1 MSTLLQINFT
11 LFSLQI
17 QVTECVLKP
26 KKMVCVGILFSRN
39 EFPYRKPYFAYCTY
53 LIDCTESDSELVMY
67 NERCSLICQI
77 LEVKALIYVINDS
90 ISQSFQVIE

>member
-1 MSTLLQINFT
+1 MSTLLQNNFT

-39 EFPYRKPYFAYCTY
+39 EFPYRKPYFAYCIY
-53 LIDCTESDSELVMY
+53 LSDCTESDSELVMY
-67 NERCSLICQI
+67 NKLCSLIFQI

>member
-1 MSTLLQINFT
+1 MSTLLQNNFT

-53 LIDCTESDSELVMY
+53 LSDCTESDSELVMY
-67 NERCSLICQI
+67 NKLCSLIFSNSGS
-77 LEVKALIYVINDS
+77 KSINLSNQRFYFETFLSD
-90 ISQSFQVIE
+90 

>member
-1 MSTLLQINFT
+1 MSTLLQNNFT

-26 KKMVCVGILFSRN
+26 KKMVCVGIFFSRN

-53 LIDCTESDSELVMY
+53 LSDCTESDSELVMY
-67 NERCSLICQI
+67 NKLCSLIFQI

>member
-1 MSTLLQINFT
+1 MSILLQNNFT

-17 QVTECVLKP
+17 QVTECIVKP

-39 EFPYRKPYFAYCTY
+39 KLRYRKPYFAYCTY
-53 LIDCTESDSELVMY
+53 LSDCTESDLVLVVY

-77 LEVKALIYVINDS
+77 LEVKALI
-90 ISQSFQVIE
+90 

>member
-1 MSTLLQINFT
+1 MSTLLQNNFT

-77 LEVKALIYVINDS
+77 LEVKTLIYVINDS

>member
-1 MSTLLQINFT
+1 MSTLLQNNFT
-11 LFSLQI
+11 LFSFQI

-53 LIDCTESDSELVMY
+53 LIDCTESDSELIMY

>member
-77 LEVKALIYVINDS
+77 LEVKTLIHVINDS

>member
-39 EFPYRKPYFAYCTY
+39 EFPYCKPYFAYCTY

-77 LEVKALIYVINDS
+77 LEIKALIYVINDS
-90 ISQSFQVIE
+90 ISQSFQVTE